1 MISVYDTILTLNPHS
16 SNVMGRK
23 GLNLYD
29 LGRLEEAISYF
40 DKVLG
45 ADSDNS
51 AVLLHFYSHLQSN
64 YNKDRAYRNKGA
76 SRLD

>member
-1 MISVYDTILTLNPHS
+1 
-16 SNVMGRK
+16 MGRK

-51 AVLLHFYSHLQSN
+51 AVLYYIFTVIFSQTTTKSEPTGIKGLQ
-64 YNKDRAYRNKGA
+64 D
-76 SRLD
+76 